1 MIFYPEYFSDVGA
14 NPGILTQFNPCE
26 VLKAADRE
34 NSNIL
39 QTYMEGGVYVGMTR
53 KVVYYVPSTGVRREL
68 ELMLVE
74 HNGTSLTDIESD
86 SVATHTA
93 SAGKAEGRVLR
104 LGSTNNTFGPG
115 TGGSADDP
123 LGECLGVMLGYHVR
137 QGQGGRRYN
146 STTREELG
154 TIADGDWHW
163 VIRKGKV
170 PVLATEN
177 TVLGEMVINDSNEWG
192 CGSSSSAVPAVS
204 LGVWLATNSN
214 TGSTAAV
221 VEAAV
226 DFTNGA
232 NPST

>member
-74 HNGTSLTDIESD
+74 HNGTSLTNIHST
-86 SVATHTA
+86 STTTLAA
-93 SAGKAEGRVLR
+93 AAGKAAGRVLR
-104 LGSTNNTFGPG
+104 LGSTNNTL
-115 TGGSADDP
+115 ADTADS
-123 LGECLGVMLGYHVR
+123 LGVCLGVMLGYHVR

-146 STTREELG
+146 STSREELQ

-170 PVLATEN
+170 ELLASDNIT
-177 TVLGEMVINDSNEWG
+177 TVGYGVINDTSEFG
-192 CGSSSSAVPAVS
+192 VTESATPAVIS
-204 LGVWLATNSN
+204 KLGIWLE
-214 TGSTAAV
+214 TGSAGAFL
-221 VEAAV
+221 EAAV
-226 DFTNGA
+226 DFTCGA